1 MIKTI
6 SLFSGSGGLDLG
18 LLKTQRFNIVL
29 ANDFDEKACESYR
42 FNIGNHIIHSD
53 IRVLKNLPDADLIV
67 GGPPCQGF
75 STANPNR
82 AFDDPRNWLFKEYS
96 RIISE
101 VSPKVFLMENVSGI
115 LTLENGKVFNLIK
128 NEFKNLGYE
137 LFESLLNAKFY
148 DVPQSRNRFILVGVR
163 NDIKAKFEFPS
174 PVVNPPLFG
183 RFISVG
189 DAILNF
195 PFKEDDPNHTISK
208 LTELNLKRI
217 KHIPEGG
224 SMKDCPEELQNNS
237 DLKRSMRRLDSTK
250 PSYTIVHNNCDHYYH
265 PKEHRRITIRE
276 MALLQTYPPDYIF
289 KGSKSDQSRQVGNSV
304 PINLGYHLGLSL
316 VNLFESFQTKKLDKK
331 SPILVG

>member
-18 LLKTQRFNIVL
+18 LLKTKKFNIVL
-29 ANDFDEKACESYR
+29 ANDFDKSACESYTH
-42 FNIGNHIIHSD
+42 NIGNHIIHSD
-53 IRVLKNLPDADLIV
+53 IRELKNLPSVDLIV

-101 VSPKVFLMENVSGI
+101 VNPKVFLMENVSGI

-128 NEFKNLGYE
+128 KEFQNLGFNLY
-137 LFESLLNAKFY
+137 ESLLNAKFY
-148 DVPQSRNRFILVGVR
+148 DVPQSRNRVILVGVR
-163 NDIKAKFEFPS
+163 NDIDVRYEFPS

-183 RFISVG
+183 NFISVG

-195 PFKEDDPNHTISK
+195 DFKKDDPNHSISK
-208 LTELNLKRI
+208 LTDLNLRRI

-224 SMKDCPEELQNNS
+224 SMKDCPEELWNNS
-237 DLKRSMRRLDSTK
+237 DLKRSMRRLDSKK

-276 MALLQTYPPDYIF
+276 MALLQTYPSDYIF
-289 KGSKSDQSRQVGNSV
+289 KGSKSDQSKQVGNSV
-304 PINLGYHLGLSL
+304 PVNLGYHLGLSL
-316 VNLFESFQTKKLDKK
+316 VRLFEKIGNKKVLKEE
-331 SPILVG
+331 LVLE